1 MTERHDVAI
10 LGAGIAGSILASVL
24 ARNGAKVLLLDA
36 GSHPRFAIGE
46 STIPYTSVL
55 LKVVAAR
62 YGVPEIAHLSSFD
75 SVRKNVTGAC
85 GVKRNFGFVYQR
97 EGQAQRPDE
106 VNQFVIPKMLHTEN
120 HFFRQD
126 IDAYMTYTA
135 ARYGAV
141 VRQNTRIEEID
152 IDGSGVTLNAAGG
165 EKFLARYVVDAS
177 GHRSPVAERF
187 GLRETPTRFRHHSRS
202 LFTHMVNVTPYD
214 KVMRTPEAYGNPSPW
229 HQGTLHH
236 VFDGGWL
243 WVIPFDNTKDGTNP
257 LVSVGLTLDPRRHPR
272 PDGPPQQE
280 FDDFLRRFPDIA
292 PQFRDARPV
301 REWVS
306 TGRLQYSATG
316 TVGDR
321 YCVTAHAA
329 GFIDALYS
337 RGMTNTLE
345 VVNVLAH
352 RLLDAVRDDDFSRER
367 FALVE
372 QLEQRLLDANDDLVH
387 SSFTA
392 FRDYDLWNAVFR
404 VWAISTVLGTFG
416 LQTAYDRLRRFGDV
430 QPLLELENAKYLG
443 SPFPTHDATNELLR
457 ASTSISDQVEDGTL
471 EPREA
476 SQRIFDLLGEAD
488 FLPPPLQL
496 ARPEN
501 HFFHATPPRMARTA
515 AWARTKAP
523 AHIAGTITGAMSSF
537 AREHVPGRG

>member
-1 MTERHDVAI
+1 M
-10 LGAGIAGSILASVL
+10 
-24 ARNGAKVLLLDA
+24 
-36 GSHPRFAIGE
+36 
-46 STIPYTSVL
+46 
-55 LKVVAAR
+55 KVVAAR
-62 YGVPEIAHLSSFD
+62 YGVPEIGHLSSFQG
-75 SVRKNVTGAC
+75 VRKHVTGAC
-85 GVKRNFGFVYQR
+85 GIKRNFGFVYQR
-97 EGQAQRPDE
+97 EGMAQRPEE

-141 VRQNTRIEEID
+141 VRQNTRIAEID
-152 IDGSGVTLNAAGG
+152 IDESGVTLDAVGG

-177 GHRSPVAERF
+177 GHRSPVTERF
-187 GLRETPTRFRHHSRS
+187 GLREEPTRFRHHSRS

-214 KVMRTPEAYGNPSPW
+214 DVMRNPGSYGNPSPW

-257 LVSVGLTLDPRRHPR
+257 LVSVGLTLDTRRYPR
-272 PDGPPQQE
+272 PDGPPQKE
-280 FDDFLRRFPDIA
+280 FDEFLSRFPDIA

-306 TGRLQYSATG
+306 TGRLQYSASS

-352 RLLDAVRDDDFSRER
+352 RLLSAIRDDDFSRER

-372 QLEQRLLDANDDLVH
+372 QLEQQLLDANDNLVH

-443 SPFPTHDATNELLR
+443 SPFPTHDGTNDLLR
-457 ASTSISDQVEDGTL
+457 ASTAISDQVEDGTL

-476 SQRIFDLLGEAD
+476 SRRIFDLLGRAD

-496 ARPEN
+496 DRPEN
-501 HFFHATPPRMARTA
+501 HFFHATPPRMARTM

-523 AHIAGTITGAMSSF
+523 AHIAGTISGAMSAF